1 MPYGD
6 DITESIPFP
15 LSNPNSVKTYQV
27 TGAAYDLSVNGL
39 PFFVYATDETPYR
52 RQTAEYR
59 KQQIDQSNE
68 PGEQTL
74 TGWWLRSQSSF
85 HNGSGIKFYDP
96 SAGETVSYRFA
107 DSKGVDVWTKG
118 QVTLL
123 NSSTPEHETT
133 GPIQSNGRPFQYL
146 RSIKFNDT
154 PAVLLHDEYDVDK
167 IYRMTYSINNK
178 ALTSNVATLTTST
191 AHLYTVGTVVTVSG
205 VDATFNGD
213 YTITAVT
220 STTFSYAKT
229 ATDVTSVAVTPV
241 GSVIGSVVTHFIDY
255 LTGGAEPVR
264 AICDDGTTAYWFSNQ
279 VAGGANKLHMFKKP
293 LTGSS
298 ASTADETTMYT
309 ETGLVITNAVAEYIK
324 DRIVACINNKVYE
337 ISPTGAGTAL
347 PNAVYTHPVTSYIYT
362 SITASGPAIYVA
374 GYNGIQSA
382 IQKFTL
388 STAGAMPALTSAV
401 VAAEMPVGEII
412 YKIFYYLGR
421 MLIGTNKGIRAAE
434 VSDVDGSIK
443 YGPLIVETTQ
453 PVYDFTARDR
463 FVWAATSV
471 AGEPGITRLDLGA
484 EIEPLRFAYAND
496 LYYASGSTAHP
507 TVACA
512 FLNGTDTMAFT
523 TAYAGSS
530 GYTYIEQPTVLLPS
544 GSITTGRI
552 RYSTLEPKVFK
563 IMNALVDN
571 SNGGLTIESID
582 TTDTSHTIGN
592 FAIGDYTPEVNV
604 SYPVGAQQYMSFKFT
619 ISRNATT
626 TSLGA
631 IFDGYQLKSLPAVP
645 RQRIIQF
652 PLACYD
658 NEKDRFNVQT
668 GHEGSAYQRLGDLE
682 ALENVGDSIRIDDFR
697 TGESVIA
704 LIESISFVNQTSGD
718 KRFSG
723 FGGIAYLTIRTL

>member
-6 DITESIPFP
+6 DITEGIPFP

-59 KQQIDQSNE
+59 KQQVDQSNE

-123 NSSTPEHETT
+123 NSSTQSHITT
-133 GPIQSNGRPFQYL
+133 GAIQSNGRPFQYL
-146 RSIKFNDT
+146 RSIKWNT
-154 PAVLLHDEYDVDK
+154 TAGVLLHDEYDVDK
-167 IYRMTYSINNK
+167 ID
-178 ALTSNVATLTTST
+178 AA
-191 AHLYTVGTVVTVSG
+191 GT
-205 VDATFNGD
+205 
-213 YTITAVT
+213 
-220 STTFSYAKT
+220 
-229 ATDVTSVAVTPV
+229 
-241 GSVIGSVVTHFIDY
+241 VTHFIDY
-255 LTGGAEPVR
+255 LTAGAEPVR
-264 AICDDGTTAYWFSNQ
+264 AICDDGTTAYWFSNAI
-279 VAGGANKLHMFKKP
+279 AGGANKLHMFKKP

-298 ASTADETTMYT
+298 ASTADETTMFT
-309 ETGLVITNAVAEYIK
+309 STGLVITNAVAEYVK
-324 DRIVACINNKVYE
+324 DRIIACINNKVYE
-337 ISPTGAGTAL
+337 ISPSSSSL
-347 PNAVYTHPVTSYIYT
+347 PTPVYTHPSSTYVYT

-374 GYNGIQSA
+374 GYNGIQST

-388 STAGAMPALTSAV
+388 STTAGSVGNVVALSSAV
-401 VAAEMPVGEII
+401 TAAEMPVGEII

-421 MLIGTNKGIRAAE
+421 MLIGTNKGIRAAI
-434 VSDVDGSIK
+434 VSDQDGSIN

-496 LYYASGSTAHP
+496 LYYASGSTTHP

-512 FLNGTDTMAFT
+512 FMNGTDTMAFT
-523 TAYAGSS
+523 TAYASAAN
-530 GYTYIEQPTVLLPS
+530 GYTYIEQPTVLLPT
-544 GSITTGRI
+544 GFITTGKI

-563 IMNALVDN
+563 IMKALVDN

-582 TTDTSHTIGN
+582 STDTSHTIGN

-658 NEKDRFNVQT
+658 NEKDRYNVQT

-682 ALENVGDSIRIDDFR
+682 TLENVGDSIRIDDFR

>member
-59 KQQIDQSNE
+59 KQQVDQSNE

-123 NSSTPEHETT
+123 NSSTPEHDTT
-133 GPIQSNGRPFQYL
+133 GAIQSNGRPYQFL

-205 VDATFNGD
+205 VDSTFNGIH
-213 YTITAVT
+213 TITAVT

-229 ATDVTSVAVTPV
+229 ATNVTSVAVTPV

-255 LTGGAEPVR
+255 LTGSAEPVR
-264 AICDDGTTAYWFSNQ
+264 AICDDGTTAYWVSNQ
-279 VAGGANKLHMFKKP
+279 SSPAKLHMFKKP
-293 LTGSS
+293 LTGTS
-298 ASTADETTMYT
+298 ASTADETTMFSQ
-309 ETGLVITNAVAEYIK
+309 TGLVITNAVMEYVK
-324 DRIVACINNKVYE
+324 QRIVLCVNNKIYE
-337 ISPTGAGTAL
+337 VSPTATSF
-347 PNAVYTHPVTSYIYT
+347 PTSDVYTHPSSSFVYT
-362 SITASGPAIYVA
+362 SITAAGPAIYVA
-374 GYNGIQSA
+374 GYNGIQST
-382 IQKFTL
+382 ISKLTL
-388 STAGAMPALTSAV
+388 STDAIPVINSAV
-401 VAAEMPVGEII
+401 VVAELPVGEIV
-412 YKIFYYLGR
+412 YKIYHYLGR
-421 MLIGTNKGIRAAE
+421 IMIGTNKGVRAAI
-434 VSDVDGSIK
+434 VSDQDGTIE
-443 YGPLIVETTQ
+443 YGPLMIETTQ
-453 PVYDFTARDR
+453 PVYDFAARDR
-463 FVWAATSV
+463 FIWASTSV
-471 AGEPGITRLDLGA
+471 DGEPGVIRIDLGS
-484 EIEPLRFAYAND
+484 EIEPLRYAYAND

-512 FLNGTDTMAFT
+512 FLNGTDTLAFT
-523 TAYAGSS
+523 TAYASAAN

-544 GSITTGRI
+544 GSITTGKI

-582 TTDTSHTIGN
+582 STDTLHTIGN

-645 RQRIIQF
+645 RQRIIQY
-652 PLACYD
+652 PLACFD
-658 NEKDRFNVQT
+658 NEKDRYNVQT

-682 ALENVGDSIRIDDFR
+682 TLENFGDSIRIDDFR

-704 LIESISFVNQTSGD
+704 LIESISFTNQTSGD